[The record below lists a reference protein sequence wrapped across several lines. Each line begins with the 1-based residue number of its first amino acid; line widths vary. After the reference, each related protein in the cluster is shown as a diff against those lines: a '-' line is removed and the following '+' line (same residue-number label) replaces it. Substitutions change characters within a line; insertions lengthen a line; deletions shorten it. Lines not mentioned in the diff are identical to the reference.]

1 MERPPHPSSTTK
13 ISILNAKRN
22 LEHSLGDDWQK
33 YLSHLRKFF
42 RNGTKSEFDR
52 EIRSFLT
59 HKQIFY
65 HNNFLL
71 AVLQSSDVTEASQ
84 QTPATPTQ
92 IIKAEELPAQPQ
104 SVKRRRKND
113 EIVFQVHPINEF
125 VRDAFDDPTK
135 STQVRYAAQE
145 LFLPDNSLILG
156 RFLTSC
162 WENSLEYVDD
172 QAIEV
177 IALAVQNIL
186 KNILTHTIM
195 RRKHFKVTNDKKFF
209 YDLGCEIKDPTVRNS
224 MTRVKVDQE
233 VPVVERKANDE
244 ANFVSSFEDFNVRRK
259 KISLIDVYRT
269 LQDKNV
275 IPCHSVAMM
284 AIERITAAINC

>member
-1 MERPPHPSSTTK
+1 
-13 ISILNAKRN
+13 
-22 LEHSLGDDWQK
+22 LGDDWQK

-42 RNGTKSEFDR
+42 RNGTKVEFDR

-71 AVLQSSDVTEASQ
+71 TILQTSDVTEASQ
-84 QTPATPTQ
+84 QAPATPTP
-92 IIKAEELPAQPQ
+92 IVKAEELPAQPQ

-125 VRDAFDDPTK
+125 VRDAFDDPAK
-135 STQVRYAAQE
+135 SSSVRYAAQE

-172 QAIEV
+172 QAVEV
-177 IALAVQNIL
+177 IVQAVQIML

-195 RRKHFKVTNDKKFF
+195 KRKHFKVTADKKFYF
-209 YDLGCEIKDPTVRNS
+209 DLGCEIKDPTVRNS

-233 VPVVERKANDE
+233 VPVVERKASDE

-259 KISLIDVYRT
+259 KISLLDVYRT
-269 LQDKNV
+269 LKDKNV

-284 AIERITAAINC
+284 AIERITTAINC